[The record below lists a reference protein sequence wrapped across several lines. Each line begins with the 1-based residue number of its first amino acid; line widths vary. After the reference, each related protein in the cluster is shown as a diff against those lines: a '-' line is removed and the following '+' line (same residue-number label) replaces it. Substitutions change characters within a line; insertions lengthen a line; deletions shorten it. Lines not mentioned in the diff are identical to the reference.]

1 MANHFAVRAP
11 TREEHALNAILIG
24 RNVKAAHR
32 CTRTQHYEDELQS
45 RGWIYF
51 TRVISTMVR
60 VPRSSG
66 RL

>member
-1 MANHFAVRAP
+1 
-11 TREEHALNAILIG
+11 LNAILIG